1 MNQNVRI
8 SLYIAVPIIFWMLS
22 GFFVEDKKP
31 EIIENTS
38 LSSIEIKK
46 SVASYFQPSIKLK
59 ANSISERRVEVRAK
73 TTGEVVQIGARQGDF
88 VEQDALLCS
97 LGVVELNRTE
107 VKAPFSGYIE
117 SIVKPGNFLDRG
129 QICATIIDLDPIKF
143 VAEVP
148 EIQVSKVNIGQ
159 EAIIELITNQR
170 VNGNLT
176 FVSKSAS
183 PKTKTFKIES
193 EIVNSSGSI
202 KDGVTATMTIRTDP
216 VLAHRIS
223 PSILVLDDLGRIG
236 VKVVNSNNVV
246 EFSEVQIIE
255 DLEEGLWIS
264 GLPDSVQI
272 IVQGQGFV
280 EDGQIITDN
289 LITNN
294 G

>member
-1 MNQNVRI
+1 MNHNVRI

-31 EIIENTS
+31 EVIENTS

-264 GLPDSVQI
+264 GLPDSVEI

-280 EDGQIITDN
+280 EDGQIITDS

>member
-31 EIIENTS
+31 EVIENTS

-159 EAIIELITNQR
+159 EAIIELITDQR

-202 KDGVTATMTIRTDP
+202 KDGVTATMTIRTDA

-264 GLPDSVQI
+264 GLPDSVEI
-272 IVQGQGFV
+272 IIQGQGFV

>member
-148 EIQVSKVNIGQ
+148 EIQVSQVNIGQ

-202 KDGVTATMTIRTDP
+202 KDGITATMTIRTDP

-264 GLPDSVQI
+264 GLPDSVEI

>member
-31 EIIENTS
+31 EVIENTS

-148 EIQVSKVNIGQ
+148 EIQISKVNIGQ

-202 KDGVTATMTIRTDP
+202 KDGITATMTIRTDP

>member
-59 ANSISERRVEVRAK
+59 ANSMSERRVEVRAK

-202 KDGVTATMTIRTDP
+202 KDGITATMTIRTDP

-236 VKVVNSNNVV
+236 VKFVNSNNVV

-264 GLPDSVQI
+264 GLPDSVEI

>member
-31 EIIENTS
+31 QVIENTS

-97 LGVVELNRTE
+97 LGIVELNRTE

-148 EIQVSKVNIGQ
+148 EMQVSKVNIGQ

-170 VNGNLT
+170 VTGNLT

-193 EIVNSSGSI
+193 EIVNSTGSI

-264 GLPDSVQI
+264 GLPDSVEI

>member
-31 EIIENTS
+31 EVIENTS

-88 VEQDALLCS
+88 VEQDGLLCS

-264 GLPDSVQI
+264 GLPDSVEI

-280 EDGQIITDN
+280 EDGQIIADN
-289 LITNN
+289 LIMNN

>member
-46 SVASYFQPSIKLK
+46 SDSSYFQPSIKLK

-202 KDGVTATMTIRTDP
+202 KDGITATMTIRTDP

>member
-31 EIIENTS
+31 QVIENTS

-216 VLAHRIS
+216 VLAHKIS

-264 GLPDSVQI
+264 GLPDSVEI

>member
-31 EIIENTS
+31 QVIENTS

-97 LGVVELNRTE
+97 LGIVELNRTE

-255 DLEEGLWIS
+255 DLEEGLLIS
-264 GLPDSVQI
+264 GLPDSVEI

-280 EDGQIITDN
+280 EDGQIITDS

>member
-31 EIIENTS
+31 EVIENTS

-97 LGVVELNRTE
+97 LGVVALNRTE

>member
-129 QICATIIDLDPIKF
+129 QICATIIDLNPIKF

>member
-31 EIIENTS
+31 EVIENTS

-88 VEQDALLCS
+88 VEQDGLLCS

-216 VLAHRIS
+216 VLAHKIS

-264 GLPDSVQI
+264 GLPDSVEI

-280 EDGQIITDN
+280 EDGQIIADN
-289 LITNN
+289 LIMNN

>member
-31 EIIENTS
+31 EVIENTS

-202 KDGVTATMTIRTDP
+202 KDGITATMTIRTDP

-236 VKVVNSNNVV
+236 VKVINSNNVV

-264 GLPDSVQI
+264 GLPDSVEI

>member
-31 EIIENTS
+31 EVIENTS

-97 LGVVELNRTE
+97 LGVVALNRTE

-117 SIVKPGNFLDRG
+117 SIVKPGNFLDRA

-202 KDGVTATMTIRTDP
+202 KDGITATMTIRTDP

>member
-31 EIIENTS
+31 EVIENTS

-246 EFSEVQIIE
+246 EFSEIQIIE

-264 GLPDSVQI
+264 GLPDSVEI

>member
-31 EIIENTS
+31 EVIENTS

-97 LGVVELNRTE
+97 LGVVALNRTE

-202 KDGVTATMTIRTDP
+202 KDGITATMTIRTDS

>member
-264 GLPDSVQI
+264 GLPDSVEI

>member
-31 EIIENTS
+31 EVIENTS

-148 EIQVSKVNIGQ
+148 EIQISKVNIGQ

-202 KDGVTATMTIRTDP
+202 KDGITATMTIRTDS

>member
-31 EIIENTS
+31 EVIENTS

-88 VEQDALLCS
+88 VEQDGLLCS

-264 GLPDSVQI
+264 GLPDSVEI

>member
-264 GLPDSVQI
+264 GLPDSVEI

-280 EDGQIITDN
+280 EDGQIITDS

>member
-31 EIIENTS
+31 EVIENTS

-88 VEQDALLCS
+88 VEQDGLLCS

-193 EIVNSSGSI
+193 EIVNSNGSI

-264 GLPDSVQI
+264 GLPDSVEI

-280 EDGQIITDN
+280 ENGQILTDN

>member
-31 EIIENTS
+31 EVIENTS

-59 ANSISERRVEVRAK
+59 ANSMSERRVEVRAK

-97 LGVVELNRTE
+97 LGIVELNRTE

-236 VKVVNSNNVV
+236 VKVINPNNVV

-264 GLPDSVQI
+264 GLPDSVEI

-280 EDGQIITDN
+280 EDGQIVTGK

>member
-31 EIIENTS
+31 EVIENTS

-88 VEQDALLCS
+88 VEQDGLLCS

-202 KDGVTATMTIRTDP
+202 KDGITATMTIRTDP

-236 VKVVNSNNVV
+236 VKFVNSNNVV

>member
-88 VEQDALLCS
+88 VEQDGLLCS

-148 EIQVSKVNIGQ
+148 EIQVSKVSIGQ
-159 EAIIELITNQR
+159 KAIIELITNQR

-264 GLPDSVQI
+264 GLPDSVEI

>member
-31 EIIENTS
+31 EVIENTS

-216 VLAHRIS
+216 VLAHKIS

-264 GLPDSVQI
+264 GLPDSVEI

>member
-31 EIIENTS
+31 EVIENTS

-202 KDGVTATMTIRTDP
+202 KDGITATMTIRTDS

-264 GLPDSVQI
+264 GLPDSVEI

>member
-1 MNQNVRI
+1 MHRRQ
-8 SLYIAVPIIFWMLS
+8 
-22 GFFVEDKKP
+22 
-31 EIIENTS
+31 TS
-38 LSSIEIKK
+38 E
-46 SVASYFQPSIKLK
+46 
-59 ANSISERRVEVRAK
+59 
-73 TTGEVVQIGARQGDF
+73 VQIGARQGDF

-202 KDGVTATMTIRTDP
+202 KDGITATMTIRTDS

-264 GLPDSVQI
+264 GLPDSVEI

>member
-216 VLAHRIS
+216 VLAHKIS

-264 GLPDSVQI
+264 GLPDSVEI

>member
-8 SLYIAVPIIFWMLS
+8 SLYIAIPIIFWMLS
-22 GFFVEDKKP
+22 GVFVEDKKP
-31 EIIENTS
+31 EVIENTS
-38 LSSIEIKK
+38 LSSVEIKN

-129 QICATIIDLDPIKF
+129 HICATIIDLDPIKF

-170 VNGNLT
+170 VTGNLT

-236 VKVVNSNNVV
+236 IKVVNSNNVV

-264 GLPDSVQI
+264 GLPDSVEI
-272 IVQGQGFV
+272 IIQGQGFV
-280 EDGQIITDN
+280 EDGQIITEN

>member
-31 EIIENTS
+31 EVIENTS

-88 VEQDALLCS
+88 VEQDGLLCS

-159 EAIIELITNQR
+159 EAIIELITDQR

-216 VLAHRIS
+216 VLAHKIS

-236 VKVVNSNNVV
+236 VKVINSNNVV
-246 EFSEVQIIE
+246 EFSEIQIIE

-264 GLPDSVQI
+264 GLPDSVEI

>member
-31 EIIENTS
+31 ELIENTS

-46 SVASYFQPSIKLK
+46 SAASYFQPSIKLK

-264 GLPDSVQI
+264 GLPDSVEI

>member
-31 EIIENTS
+31 EVIENTS

-88 VEQDALLCS
+88 VEQDGLLCS

-159 EAIIELITNQR
+159 EAIIELITDQR

-216 VLAHRIS
+216 VLAHKIS

-236 VKVVNSNNVV
+236 VKVINSNNVV

-264 GLPDSVQI
+264 GLPDSVEI

>member
-31 EIIENTS
+31 EVIENTS

-264 GLPDSVQI
+264 GLPDSVEI

>member
-31 EIIENTS
+31 EVIENTS

-193 EIVNSSGSI
+193 EIVNSNGSI

-264 GLPDSVQI
+264 GLPDSVEI

-280 EDGQIITDN
+280 ENGQILTDN

>member
-31 EIIENTS
+31 EVIENTS

-88 VEQDALLCS
+88 VEQDGLLCS

-216 VLAHRIS
+216 VLAHKIS

-236 VKVVNSNNVV
+236 VKVINSNNVV

-264 GLPDSVQI
+264 GLPDSVEI

-280 EDGQIITDN
+280 EDGQIIADN

>member
-31 EIIENTS
+31 EVIENTS

-236 VKVVNSNNVV
+236 VKVINSNNVV

-264 GLPDSVQI
+264 GLPDSVEI

-280 EDGQIITDN
+280 EDGQIIADN